1 MKPGSPTAP
10 WVLVTDGAPDDG
22 QSRTTLWTV
31 RALARAGYRP
41 AVTVSAPHS
50 LAARSR
56 YTARTIEVPPIE
68 DGGAGFA
75 DAVRSELER
84 HRYLTVL
91 PTSDPALI
99 ALGYGVEHLLDKGL
113 LSASAERAGIRMPR
127 TECVA
132 DPGGL
137 RAAAERVG
145 YPVIVKPTVGH
156 GAARALG
163 PAELDRW
170 AAEPGP
176 LLVQA
181 YVEEGLHAVAGVVW
195 GGRMVAAVHQRFL
208 RTWPADAGMT
218 CAAETIEVDP
228 EREAALLRLLEGY
241 TGIFQADFAGPYLLD
256 LNPRSFASLSL
267 AMEAGANL
275 VAIYC
280 DLLMGEPVRDV
291 RARPGVFY
299 RWLDAD
305 IRHAIT
311 EGRGGRMPLGHAV
324 RIMAPRRHTARG
336 GPESVTDPGPLIA
349 RVEYLVSTI
358 RSRRSRAS
366 ERSPGGQAV
375 PR

>member
-1 MKPGSPTAP
+1 M
-10 WVLVTDGAPDDG
+10 
-22 QSRTTLWTV
+22 
-31 RALARAGYRP
+31 
-41 AVTVSAPHS
+41 
-50 LAARSR
+50 
-56 YTARTIEVPPIE
+56 
-68 DGGAGFA
+68 
-75 DAVRSELER
+75 
-84 HRYLTVL
+84 
-91 PTSDPALI
+91 
-99 ALGYGVEHLLDKGL
+99 
-113 LSASAERAGIRMPR
+113 
-127 TECVA
+127 
-132 DPGGL
+132 
-137 RAAAERVG
+137 
-145 YPVIVKPTVGH
+145 
-156 GAARALG
+156 G

-170 AAEPGP
+170 AGEPGP

-181 YVEEGLHAVAGVVW
+181 YIEEGLHAVAGVVW

-256 LNPRSFASLSL
+256 LNPRSFASLPL
-267 AMEAGANL
+267 AVEAGANL

-311 EGRGGRMPLGHAV
+311 EVRAGRMPLADAV
-324 RIMAPRRHTARG
+324 RILSPRRHTARG

-349 RVEYLVSTI
+349 RVAYLVSTI
-358 RSRRSRAS
+358 RSRRSHAP
-366 ERSPGGQAV
+366 ERSAGGQAV